1 MLRIEVPQRGLF
13 ELHHAVFDINGTLAV
28 DGQVL
33 PGVRDRLH
41 TLADLL
47 AIHLLTAG
55 THGQLAE
62 LEHTLGYPLQLIT
75 TGEEKARYVEQ
86 LGAASVIAFGNG
98 TNDIGM
104 LEKAAIGVAV
114 LSAEGLASKALQVAD
129 MLAFGPVD
137 ALDLVL
143 KPQRLVATLRG

>member
-1 MLRIEVPQRGLF
+1 MLRIEVPQRGVF

-28 DGQVL
+28 DGHVL

-41 TLADLL
+41 MLADLL

-62 LEHTLGYPLQLIT
+62 LERTLGYPLQLIT
-75 TGEEKARYVEQ
+75 NGEEKVRYVEQ

-98 TNDIGM
+98 TNDTGM

-129 MLAFGPVD
+129 VLAFGPAD

>member
-1 MLRIEVPQRGLF
+1 MLRIEVPQRGVF
-13 ELHHAVFDINGTLAV
+13 ELYHAVLDINGTLAV
-28 DGQVL
+28 DGYVL

-41 TLADLL
+41 MLADLL

-75 TGEEKARYVEQ
+75 NGEDKARYVEQ
-86 LGAASVIAFGNG
+86 LGTSSVIAFGNG
-98 TNDIGM
+98 TNDSGM
-104 LEKAAIGVAV
+104 LAKAAIGVAV
-114 LSAEGLASKALQVAD
+114 LAAEGVAIQALQAAD
-129 MLAFGPVD
+129 VLALGPAD

-143 KPQRLVATLRG
+143 KPQRLVATLRR